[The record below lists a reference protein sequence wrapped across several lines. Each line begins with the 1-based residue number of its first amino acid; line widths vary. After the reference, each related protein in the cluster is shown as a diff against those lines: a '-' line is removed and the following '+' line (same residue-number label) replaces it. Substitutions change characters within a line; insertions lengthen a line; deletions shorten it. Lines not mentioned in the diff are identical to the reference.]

1 MGTPLTG
8 MTIGQLAKAVG
19 VNVETIRFY
28 QRIGLIRAPTKPLR
42 GVRRY
47 ADGDAARLRFIR
59 RAQELGFALA
69 EIRPLL
75 DLEDGLSCGAARS
88 PARSSRHFPVGKVDP
103 ISSG

>member
-1 MGTPLTG
+1 MTG

-69 EIRPLL
+69 EIRQLL
-75 DLEDGLSCGAARS
+75 ALEDGQSCAVTCAAARS
-88 PARSSRHFPVGKVDP
+88 PARSSRHFPAGKVDP
-103 ISSG
+103 ICSG